1 MPERMIHADGI
12 DLCAEDF
19 GDPAQP
25 ALLLVMGAQASM
37 LWWPNDFCER
47 LAERGFHVIRYDH
60 RDVGRSTT
68 YGLGQATYD
77 LSDLAQDIFR
87 VLNGFGIR
95 SANLVGFSM
104 GGYLVQAA
112 AIAQPDRVASLTIW
126 GAGPLDDVPGLPEM
140 DADLL
145 NFLMSAMPQD
155 WTDEDAVVA
164 FHVEGARRMRGDRFP
179 FDEAAHT
186 GLARAEFHRARDR
199 ASALNHASY
208 DTQHPGGVATLRM
221 PTLIV
226 HGDSDPVTPVEHG
239 QALAAVIPDARLMV
253 LDGVG
258 HELPASIWSTV
269 IDAVVTNA
277 DRANVGYEASS

>member
-12 DLCAEDF
+12 NLCAEDF
-19 GDPAQP
+19 GDQAQP

-37 LWWPNDFCER
+37 LWWPQDFCRR

-60 RDVGRSTT
+60 RDVGLSTS

-77 LSDLAQDIFR
+77 LNDLAQDIFR
-87 VLNGFGIR
+87 VLDGFGIR
-95 SANLVGFSM
+95 RANLVGFSM

-126 GAGPLDDVPGLPEM
+126 AAGPLDDVPGLPEM

-145 NFLMSAMPQD
+145 DFLMSAMPQD
-155 WTDEDAVVA
+155 WTDEDAVVD

-179 FDEAAHT
+179 FDEVAKIE
-186 GLARAEFHRARDR
+186 LARAEFHRARDR

-208 DTQHPGGVATLRM
+208 DTQHPGGAAALRM
-221 PTLIV
+221 PTLII
-226 HGDSDPVTPVEHG
+226 HGDSDPVTPIEHG
-239 QALAAVIPDARLMV
+239 QALTALIPYARLMR
-253 LDGVG
+253 LAGVG
-258 HELPASIWSTV
+258 HELPSPIWSAV
-269 IDAVVTNA
+269 IDAVADNA
-277 DRANVGYEASS
+277 HQDNIGRSASS

>member
-37 LWWPNDFCER
+37 LWWPKDFCEQ

-68 YGLGQATYD
+68 YGLGRATYD
-77 LSDLAQDIFR
+77 LNDLTQDIFR
-87 VLNGFGIR
+87 VLDGFGIR
-95 SANLVGFSM
+95 CANLVGFSM
-104 GGYLVQAA
+104 GGYLAQAA

-145 NFLMSAMPQD
+145 DFLISAMPQD
-155 WTDEDAVVA
+155 WTDERAVVD

-179 FDEAAHT
+179 FNEAT
-186 GLARAEFHRARDR
+186 QTELARAEFHRARDR

-208 DTQHPGGVATLRM
+208 DTQHPGGAAMLRM
-221 PTLIV
+221 PTLII

-239 QALAAVIPDARLMV
+239 QALAALIPNARLMR
-253 LDGVG
+253 LEGVG
-258 HELPASIWSTV
+258 HELPSSIWSAV
-269 IDAVVTNA
+269 IDAVA
-277 DRANVGYEASS
+277 ANTHRDNIGLSTSS